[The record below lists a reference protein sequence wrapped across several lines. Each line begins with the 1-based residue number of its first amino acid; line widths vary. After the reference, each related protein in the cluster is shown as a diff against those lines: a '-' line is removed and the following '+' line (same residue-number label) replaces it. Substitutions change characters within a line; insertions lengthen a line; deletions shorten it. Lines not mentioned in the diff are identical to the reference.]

1 VLHETE
7 VVQKRQRE
15 KQCLQIPAD
24 QRRNMDRLLRLLDE
38 EGPTVPKNPKEI
50 RKLIDELYGTIK
62 VKKAPRLGHN

>member
-1 VLHETE
+1 
-7 VVQKRQRE
+7 
-15 KQCLQIPAD
+15 
-24 QRRNMDRLLRLLDE
+24 MDRLLRLLDE